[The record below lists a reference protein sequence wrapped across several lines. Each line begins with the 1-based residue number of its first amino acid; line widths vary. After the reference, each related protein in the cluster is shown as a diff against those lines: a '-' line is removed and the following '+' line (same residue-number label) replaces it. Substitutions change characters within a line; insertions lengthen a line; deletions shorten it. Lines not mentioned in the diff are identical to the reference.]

1 MFEEIILGTTGMLLF
16 IGCPLLFSHLLL
28 TRKEKTSST
37 NEHEKKKRIANYRLY
52 WNNPK
57 LLSELSEE
65 QRNRIKEKFFESL
78 ERNRKQNAN

>member
-16 IGCPLLFSHLLL
+16 IGYPLLFSHLLL
-28 TRKEKTSST
+28 TRKEKISST